1 MTQRDFDIA
10 VETAAAKRIDSFY
23 AARGVR
29 FERVKD
35 RARQFKG
42 IDIILFGKNR
52 QIKIDEKAKYR
63 GLQEDGAKL
72 KSYSFEV
79 SRLCKDGEYHN
90 GWFIDPD
97 IETDYY
103 CYIFPKLNDS
113 ENAMNGLKPNMQME
127 LFSKQDIVDLITKE
141 TTLSYIE
148 QVAHLMSV
156 KDTRIVKFKN
166 FVLYKTPAYKLPESP
181 INILISSEVIES
193 TPHFKRFY
201 I

>member
-1 MTQRDFDIA
+1 M
-10 VETAAAKRIDSFY
+10 
-23 AARGVR
+23 
-29 FERVKD
+29 
-35 RARQFKG
+35 
-42 IDIILFGKNR
+42 
-52 QIKIDEKAKYR
+52 
-63 GLQEDGAKL
+63 

-181 INILISSEVIES
+181 INILISNEVIES

>member
-79 SRLCKDGEYHN
+79 SRLCKDGEYRN
-90 GWFIDPD
+90 GWFIDSN

-103 CYIFPKLNDS
+103 CYIFPKLKDS
-113 ENAMNGLKPNMQME
+113 ENATHGLKPKMQME

-156 KDTRIVKFKN
+156 KDTRLVKFNN